1 MKHIASLILLA
12 TLLFVNKSYAQQT
25 QTLTA
30 DKHNEYGLVYKLP
43 ITTIRFDVTARQTV
57 SHAGPFY
64 QYAKK
69 YILLSLLQTHNSQE
83 PTSDLSSKKYIF

>member
-12 TLLFVNKSYAQQT
+12 TLLLANKSYAQQT

-57 SHAGPFY
+57 SHVGPFY
-64 QYAKK
+64 QYAK
-69 YILLSLLQTHNSQE
+69 T
-83 PTSDLSSKKYIF
+83 